1 VPFSDPSIIAEQ
13 ERPRAPAAAG
23 ESRQESKSNPGETT
37 MMKMLRMASVT
48 LLILDAV
55 LSCAQSD
62 SQKAL
67 DRFKSMAGT
76 WSGKG
81 AHGETSEVTYQQI
94 AGGTAVMADIK
105 MGDEAMTS
113 LFYVDGG
120 RLLMT
125 HFCPSNNQPR
135 MQAVVAPDGKTVTFD
150 FLDATN
156 LPSPQ
161 TGHMHKV
168 VHVFRDA
175 DHYSED
181 WTWKHEGK
189 DAHFQFE
196 MQRKK

>member
-1 VPFSDPSIIAEQ
+1 MKALRAIAIGMLMFAAVSSWAESDA
-13 ERPRAPAAAG
+13 
-23 ESRQESKSNPGETT
+23 
-37 MMKMLRMASVT
+37 
-48 LLILDAV
+48 
-55 LSCAQSD
+55 
-62 SQKAL
+62 QKAL
-67 DRFKSMAGT
+67 DRFKSMAGA
-76 WSGKG
+76 WAGKG
-81 AHGETSEVTYQQI
+81 AHGESAEVTYSVI
-94 AGGTAVMADIK
+94 AGGTSVMADTK

-120 RLLMT
+120 RLMMT

-135 MQAVVAPDGKTVTFD
+135 MQAVISPDGKTVTFD

-161 TGHMHKV
+161 AGHMHKAV
-168 VHVFRDA
+168 YSFENA

-189 DAHFQFE
+189 DSHFQFE

>member
-1 VPFSDPSIIAEQ
+1 MKAF
-13 ERPRAPAAAG
+13 RAAAIG
-23 ESRQESKSNPGETT
+23 ILMCAAVSSWAES
-37 MMKMLRMASVT
+37 
-48 LLILDAV
+48 DA
-55 LSCAQSD
+55 
-62 SQKAL
+62 QKAL
-67 DRFKSMAGT
+67 DRFKSMVGT

-81 AHGETSEVTYQQI
+81 AHGETSEVTYTVI
-94 AGGTAVMADIK
+94 AGGTSVMADIK

-113 LFYVDGG
+113 LFDVDGG

-135 MQAVVAPDGKTVTFD
+135 MQAVISPDGKTMTFD

-156 LPSPQ
+156 LASPQ
-161 TGHMHKV
+161 TGHMHKAV
-168 VHVFRDA
+168 YSFGDG

>member
-1 VPFSDPSIIAEQ
+1 
-13 ERPRAPAAAG
+13 
-23 ESRQESKSNPGETT
+23 
-37 MMKMLRMASVT
+37 MMKALRVVAIAMLVLAAVSSYAES
-48 LLILDAV
+48 DA
-55 LSCAQSD
+55 
-62 SQKAL
+62 QKAL

-76 WSGKG
+76 WTGKG
-81 AHGETSEVTYQQI
+81 AHGETEEVTYTAI
-94 AGGTAVMADIK
+94 AGGTSVMADIK

-113 LFYVDGG
+113 LYYVDGG

-135 MQAVVAPDGKTVTFD
+135 MQAVISPDGKTVTFD
-150 FLDATN
+150 FLDVTN
-156 LPSPQ
+156 LASPQ
-161 TGHMHKV
+161 AGHMHKA
-168 VHVFRDA
+168 VFSFADT

>member
-1 VPFSDPSIIAEQ
+1 MKVFRAVAIGIVMLAAVSSWAESD
-13 ERPRAPAAAG
+13 
-23 ESRQESKSNPGETT
+23 
-37 MMKMLRMASVT
+37 
-48 LLILDAV
+48 
-55 LSCAQSD
+55 AQ
-62 SQKAL
+62 KTL

-76 WSGKG
+76 WTGKG
-81 AHGETSEVTYQQI
+81 AHGETSDVTYSVI
-94 AGGTAVMADIK
+94 AGGTSVMADIK

-113 LFYVDGG
+113 LYYVDGG
-120 RLLMT
+120 RLMMT

-135 MQAVVAPDGKTVTFD
+135 MQAVISPDGKTVTFD

-161 TGHMHKV
+161 AGHMHKAV
-168 VHVFRDA
+168 YSFGDP

-189 DAHFQFE
+189 DSHFKFE

>member
-1 VPFSDPSIIAEQ
+1 MKIF
-13 ERPRAPAAAG
+13 RASAMG
-23 ESRQESKSNPGETT
+23 
-37 MMKMLRMASVT
+37 LLLIASVCGWAES
-48 LLILDAV
+48 DA
-55 LSCAQSD
+55 
-62 SQKAL
+62 QKAL
-67 DRFKSMAGT
+67 DHFKSMAVT
-76 WSGKG
+76 WTGKG
-81 AHGETSEVTYQQI
+81 THGETSEVTYTVI
-94 AGGTAVMADIK
+94 AGGTSVMADIK

-113 LFYVDGG
+113 LYYVDGG

-135 MQAVVAPDGKTVTFD
+135 MQAVISSDGKTVTFD

-156 LPSPQ
+156 LASPQ
-161 TGHMHKV
+161 AGHMHKAV
-168 VHVFRDA
+168 YSFADA

>member
-1 VPFSDPSIIAEQ
+1 
-13 ERPRAPAAAG
+13 
-23 ESRQESKSNPGETT
+23 
-37 MMKMLRMASVT
+37 MKLRCIPIVWLLLAVASSWAQP
-48 LLILDAV
+48 DA
-55 LSCAQSD
+55 
-62 SQKAL
+62 QKAL

-76 WSGKG
+76 WTGKG
-81 AHGETSEVTYQQI
+81 AQGQTSEVTYQLM
-94 AGGTAVMADIK
+94 AGGTSVMADIK

-113 LFYVDGG
+113 MFYVDGD

-135 MQAVVAPDGKTVTFD
+135 MKATISPDAKTVTFD
-150 FLDATN
+150 FVDATN
-156 LPSPQ
+156 LASPQ
-161 TGHMHKV
+161 AGHMHKV
-168 VHVFRDA
+168 VYVFTDS

>member
-1 VPFSDPSIIAEQ
+1 MRV
-13 ERPRAPAAAG
+13 
-23 ESRQESKSNPGETT
+23 
-37 MMKMLRMASVT
+37 LRG
-48 LLILDAV
+48 LIVAV
-55 LSCAQSD
+55 LSLTTLSSWAQSD
-62 SQKAL
+62 AQKTL
-67 DRFKSMAGT
+67 DRFKSLEGT
-76 WSGKG
+76 WVGKG
-81 AHGETSEVTYQQI
+81 PRGDSSEVSYRVV
-94 AGGTAVMADIK
+94 AGGTSVMADIK

-113 LFYVDGG
+113 MFYVDGG

-135 MQAVVAPDGKTVTFD
+135 MQAVIAPDGKTVTFD

-168 VHVFRDA
+168 VYVFTDA

-181 WTWKHEGK
+181 WTWKHEGH
-189 DAHFQFE
+189 DAHMQFE